1 MKATTKYLVG
11 IKEYI
16 EIIIAIMIIIA
27 ITVIGTT
34 ATTEVVPLVTQAAG
48 VIVDQV
54 VLLVIRVM
62 EAQVIPVIETTT
74 EVVLLVG
81 IQKVLFFV
89 MAIPLFVI
97 QVLLIVQ

>member
-1 MKATTKYLVG
+1 LKATTKYLVG
-11 IKEYI
+11 IKENI
-16 EIIIAIMIIIA
+16 EVITTIMIIMA

-34 ATTEVVPLVTQAAG
+34 ATMEVVPLVTQAAG

-54 VLLVIRVM
+54 ALLVIRVM
-62 EAQVIPVIETTT
+62 EAQVITVIETTA

-81 IQKVLFFV
+81 IQKLLFFV

-97 QVLLIVQ
+97 QVLLLVQ

>member
-16 EIIIAIMIIIA
+16 EVIIAIMIIIA

-97 QVLLIVQ
+97 QVLLLVQ

>member
-1 MKATTKYLVG
+1 LVG

-16 EIIIAIMIIIA
+16 EVIIAIMIIIA

-62 EAQVIPVIETTT
+62 EAQVITVIETTA
-74 EVVLLVG
+74 EVVSLVG

-97 QVLLIVQ
+97 QVLLLVQ

>member
-1 MKATTKYLVG
+1 MKATTKYLRT
-11 IKEYI
+11 KDYI
-16 EIIIAIMIIIA
+16 EVIMIIIA

-34 ATTEVVPLVTQAAG
+34 ATTEVISLVIRAAG
-48 VIVDQV
+48 VMVDQAD
-54 VLLVIRVM
+54 LLVIRVM
-62 EAQVIPVIETTT
+62 EAQVITVIETTA

-97 QVLLIVQ
+97 QALLLVQ

>member
-16 EIIIAIMIIIA
+16 EVITAIMIIMA

-34 ATTEVVPLVTQAAG
+34 ATTEVVLLVTRAAG

-54 VLLVIRVM
+54 PSASL
-62 EAQVIPVIETTT
+62 
-74 EVVLLVG
+74 
-81 IQKVLFFV
+81 
-89 MAIPLFVI
+89 
-97 QVLLIVQ
+97 